1 MAFRFNFSNPDSDNE
16 SESENPSHQ
25 LDSAIQA
32 ISLEQDTSHRIKA
45 EKCNIMA
52 MKLPDTLQADRVRM
66 PLIDFTMYKRTL
78 SDVKFQIARQD
89 TLDVDQTPMIEMAGN
104 TDLIKG
110 IYEGG
115 FKTWECSIDLVE
127 FMHTK
132 MADSDVC
139 NKKILELGCGSALP
153 GIYLLMRHESNMVD
167 FQDYNEQVLQFITIP
182 NIILNTVVTPTQP
195 EIEAEAEAEPE
206 AEPEAETKAETTA
219 DQDAQEPEI
228 EAEAEDDADNDE
240 DEDDD
245 EPHAD
250 EEELD
255 HADAELEIPEH
266 QVVDILSKVSQK
278 SQCFMGEWQSLPD
291 VLNHSYD
298 MIVTSETVYSEESI
312 PGLVKVLQ
320 NTLRKPDGVAYVA
333 AKDKDNHKFKYE
345 TVFETS
351 GKNTVKREILKVT
364 WDV

>member
-1 MAFRFNFSNPDSDNE
+1 
-16 SESENPSHQ
+16 
-25 LDSAIQA
+25 
-32 ISLEQDTSHRIKA
+32 
-45 EKCNIMA
+45 

-139 NKKILELGCGSALP
+139 NKKILEVSRLAKFSLYVWTVEYSSALLCFVLKLGCGSALP

-182 NIILNTVVTPTQP
+182 NIILNTVVAPTQP
-195 EIEAEAEAEPE
+195 EIEAEAEAEAEPE
-206 AEPEAETKAETTA
+206 AEPEAETKAETAA

-278 SQCFMGEWQSLPD
+278 SQCFMGEWQSLPVSSRD
-291 VLNHSYD
+291 RYFYP
-298 MIVTSETVYSEESI
+298 I
-312 PGLVKVLQ
+312 
-320 NTLRKPDGVAYVA
+320 
-333 AKDKDNHKFKYE
+333 
-345 TVFETS
+345 
-351 GKNTVKREILKVT
+351 
-364 WDV
+364 